1 MRTLVKNIQKGI
13 YLTSA
18 FIFTLVLLSVGTKDK
33 SFEAIE
39 QAQEKA
45 ISDLPDQKNNA
56 FTHGE
61 ILSYKLYYGFMDAA
75 VATLEVK
82 KDAKRIAGRDCYHI
96 VGNGNSKGT
105 FDFFFKVRDRYET
118 YIDKDA
124 LLPWLFVRRC
134 NEGGYL
140 INQDYIFNHYTNK
153 VNIGEGNQIDMTKG
167 SQDMISAFYA
177 ARNLDFTNAKKGDV
191 FAMNCFLDK
200 ENWPLKIRFVGK
212 ENVKTDLGTFRCL
225 KFRPIVQKGRV
236 FKKEEDLAIWISDDA
251 NHIPV
256 RAEAKILIGSVK
268 MDLLDYKNILNPIAR
283 LN

>member
-1 MRTLVKNIQKGI
+1 MSSLSLSLTAVFLMSTGKKDQKFEWI
-13 YLTSA
+13 LEDKATQ
-18 FIFTLVLLSVGTKDK
+18 LS
-33 SFEAIE
+33 E
-39 QAQEKA
+39 
-45 ISDLPDQKNNA
+45 LPIQKNNA

-61 ILSYKLYYGFMDAA
+61 VLSYKLYYGFMDAA
-75 VATLEVK
+75 IATLEVK
-82 KDAKRIAGRDCYHI
+82 KDSKRVAGRDCYHV

-105 FDFFFKVRDRYET
+105 FDWFFTVKDRYET
-118 YIDKDA
+118 YIDKNA
-124 LLPWLFVRRC
+124 LLPWMFVRRC

-153 VNIGEGNQIDMTKG
+153 VNIGEGQQLDMIKG

-177 ARNLDFTNAKKGDV
+177 ARNFDFTNAKKGDV

-200 ENWPLKIRFVGK
+200 ENWPLKIRFVGR

-236 FKKEEDLAIWISDDA
+236 FKKEEDLAIWISDDD
-251 NHIPV
+251 NHIPI

-268 MDLLDYKNILNPIAR
+268 MDLLDYKNILNPIAKIK
-283 LN
+283 